1 MNNSVIDL
9 STYKQAKQAKQEKQ
23 ALSKMNPIER
33 FDHLVEKF
41 HQELAKFKDQQD
53 IK

>member
-9 STYKQAKQAKQEKQ
+9 STYKQAKQEKQ

-41 HQELAKFKDQQD
+41 HQELAKFKDQLD

>member
-1 MNNSVIDL
+1 MNNNVVDL
-9 STYKQAKQAKQEKQ
+9 SIYKQAKQEKQ
-23 ALSKMNPIER
+23 VLSKMNPIEK

-41 HQELAKFKDQQD
+41 HHELAKFKEQLD